1 MSNPNWNKKTTTLPA
16 TEAEL
21 EAIRYRGAPL
31 PRTAPRHKDE
41 SDETKTLSVAARNAL
56 VAAGLSRRQA

>member
-1 MSNPNWNKKTTTLPA
+1 MSNPNWNKKVAVIPP

-31 PRTAPRHKDE
+31 SRPAPRQKDE
-41 SDETKTLSVAARNAL
+41 TDATKTLTGAARNAV
-56 VAAGLSRRQA
+56 VAAGLSRRQE